1 MHILWVKNELLHPLD
16 KGGRIRTY
24 EMLRRLRDH
33 HRVTY
38 LALDDGTI
46 TSEQRARALEYC
58 DDLVLVPWRRAPLRG
73 LPRALAALRNLFSSL
88 PFALAPYRS
97 AAMARAIRE
106 GCGAGAD
113 RADVVVCDFLTP
125 ALHVPEG
132 LGCPAGLFQQ

>member
-58 DDLVLVPWRRAPLRG
+58 DDLVIVPWRREPLRG
-73 LPRALAALRNLFSSL
+73 WRRGLAAVRNLFSPL
-88 PFALAPYRS
+88 PFALAPYR
-97 AAMARAIRE
+97 
-106 GCGAGAD
+106 
-113 RADVVVCDFLTP
+113 
-125 ALHVPEG
+125 
-132 LGCPAGLFQQ
+132 